1 MRASADDGSDRA
13 LRCVDLHPRP
23 ARQPAP
29 APGLDLA
36 VDADGAVGDELACLC
51 ARVRQRRELEELSQ
65 PDLTLDRHHGI
76 VHAPIMPCP
85 GWTAHTARGVGPYD
99 RPMLRR
105 IDLRGSDLSPD
116 ALADVLPRATLDV
129 EAAMGQVLPILQDVR
144 DRGALALRDLAER
157 FDRVRPEHLR
167 VPAEALE
174 EALAGLDP
182 QVREGLELSIEHNRA
197 GHRAQLP
204 TERDTEILP
213 GGHVR
218 QRWVPVSRVGLY
230 VPGGLAVYPSSV
242 VMNVVA
248 AQVAG
253 VGSLAVASP
262 PQADF
267 DGLPHPTI
275 LAACALLGVDEVYAV
290 GGAQAIGMFAYG
302 AAGEPGGPDG
312 EQLCAPVDVVTG
324 PGNIF
329 VAAAKRAV
337 MGRVGIDAE
346 AGTTEIAVLA
356 DAGADPRYVAAD
368 LISQAEHD
376 PAAASVLVTDSP
388 ELADAVDA
396 ELEQQVAAAAHEE
409 RIRTALGGPQSGT
422 VLVGDLAQGIAVCDA
437 YGAEHLEVQTADAA
451 AVAERI
457 RNAGAIFVGPYS
469 PVPLGDYLAGSNHV
483 LPTGGTARF
492 ASGLSVMAF
501 LKPVQVIE
509 YDDVALRKMAGPLRA
524 LAVSEDLPAHAEAVD
539 IRLS

>member
-1 MRASADDGSDRA
+1 
-13 LRCVDLHPRP
+13 
-23 ARQPAP
+23 
-29 APGLDLA
+29 
-36 VDADGAVGDELACLC
+36 
-51 ARVRQRRELEELSQ
+51 
-65 PDLTLDRHHGI
+65 
-76 VHAPIMPCP
+76 
-85 GWTAHTARGVGPYD
+85 
-99 RPMLRR
+99 MLRR
-105 IDLRGSDLSPD
+105 IDLRATDLTPD
-116 ALADVLPRATLDV
+116 ALVDVLPRATLDV
-129 EAAMGQVLPILQDVR
+129 EAAMAQVLPIIDDVR
-144 DRGALALRDLAER
+144 TRGGAALRDLAER
-157 FDRVRPEHLR
+157 FDGVRPEHLR
-167 VPAEALE
+167 VPAQALAEALE
-174 EALAGLDP
+174 NLDP
-182 QVREGLELSIEHNRA
+182 QVREALELSIAHNRA
-197 GHRAQLP
+197 GHTAQLP
-204 TERDTEILP
+204 VERDTEILP

-253 VGSLAVASP
+253 VPSLAVASP
-262 PQADF
+262 PQQAF
-267 DGLPHPTI
+267 GGLPHPTI
-275 LAACALLGVDEVYAV
+275 LAACALLGVEEVYAV
-290 GGAQAIGMFAYG
+290 GGAQAVGMLAYG
-302 AAGEPGGPDG
+302 ATGEEGTADG
-312 EQLCAPVDVVTG
+312 ARLCAPVDVVTG

-376 PAAASVLVTDSP
+376 PAAASVLVTDSVA
-388 ELADAVDA
+388 LADAVDA
-396 ELEQQVAAAAHEE
+396 EIERQAAATTHAE
-409 RIRTALGGPQSGT
+409 RVRTALSGPQSGT
-422 VLVGDLAQGIAVCDA
+422 VLVADLEQGIAVCDA
-437 YGAEHLEVQTADAA
+437 YGAEHLEIQTADAA

-509 YDDVALRKMAGPLRA
+509 YDDAALRKVAGPLRA
-524 LAVSEDLPAHAEAVD
+524 LAVSEDLPAHADAVD
-539 IRLS
+539 VRLD